1 MKFLFDN
8 NLPHP
13 IASALRILQKSVQH
27 VRDIPE
33 LGAAA
38 PDELILSYAGQRG
51 FVLVT
56 RNRGIHR
63 TPQYRAIIKEARIKI
78 VLRSGSA
85 EWPREAPRVF
95 RTEASWQAIRS
106 LALGVRFQLRLD
118 FLELLQRRAQVFDDL
133 RRDDIRVRQICA
145 VFQRLIAQ
153 PEDIE

>member
-38 PDELILSYAGQRG
+38 PDDLILSYAGQRG

-56 RNRGIHR
+56 RDRGTTHR
-63 TPQYRAIIKEARIKI
+63 SIARSSKK
-78 VLRSGSA
+78 
-85 EWPREAPRVF
+85 RE
-95 RTEASWQAIRS
+95 
-106 LALGVRFQLRLD
+106 
-118 FLELLQRRAQVFDDL
+118 LES
-133 RRDDIRVRQICA
+133 C
-145 VFQRLIAQ
+145 
-153 PEDIE
+153 